1 MDQLVEAG
9 CGRKQLLVH
18 GCDLPVKIGFQ
29 PFHIA
34 GLHIAG
40 KSQHN
45 VIIVMLERPQGGIH
59 GFHLSRILL
68 QSLIGVLLHL
78 QVHVFYPGAD
88 NIDDQHGADHKVA
101 PKEEAV
107 KQNDRP
113 AVADIFPHRNIKKK
127 DQQAEYQVDGYE
139 DRKLPGQR
147 PVYLSHQPVEQPG
160 KYRADGC
167 QYQKIEQNIQEA
179 GSVCAHASEDPAAH
193 RLPYQ
198 GQQVI
203 ADHTEKIGPDKSADI
218 QEAVLIDPCD
228 VKPSQKEQHNHA
240 NISQFPLDQENTPQ
254 KDQKQDPFL
263 LL

>member
-1 MDQLVEAG
+1 MVEPG
-9 CGRKQLLVH
+9 CGSKQLLVH
-18 GCDLPVKIGFQ
+18 GSDLPVKVCFQ
-29 PFHIA
+29 PFHIP

-59 GFHLSRILL
+59 GFHLTRILL

-78 QVHVFYPGAD
+78 QVHIFNPGAD
-88 NIDDQHGADHKVA
+88 NVDDQHSADHKVA
-101 PKEEAV
+101 PKKETV
-107 KQNDRP
+107 KQDHRP
-113 AVADIFPHRNIKKK
+113 AVANIFPYPNIKKK
-127 DQQAEYQVDGYE
+127 DQQTEYQVDGYE

-147 PVYLSHQPVEQPG
+147 PVYLPHQPVEQPG

-167 QYQKIEQNIQEA
+167 QYQKVKQNIQKA
-179 GSVCAHASEDPAAH
+179 GSVCANAPEDPAAH

-203 ADHTEKIGPDKSADI
+203 ADHTEKIRPDKSADI

-228 VKPSQKEQHNHA
+228 VNPSQKEQHNYT
-240 NISQFPLDQENTPQ
+240 NISQFPLNQENTPQ
-254 KDQKQDPFL
+254 KDQKQNPFL
-263 LL
+263 LF